1 MVSMGAGAR
10 VVVVVTMLSVVE
22 KENYS
27 GDVQEVVAG
36 LCLRRTSVT
45 LKIAPLASMGEV
57 VMGGVLLWGSVVT
70 WGWAASI
77 SSVWSRSS

>member
-10 VVVVVTMLSVVE
+10 VVVVTMLSVVE
-22 KENYS
+22 NDS
-27 GDVQEVVAG
+27 GDVEEVVAG